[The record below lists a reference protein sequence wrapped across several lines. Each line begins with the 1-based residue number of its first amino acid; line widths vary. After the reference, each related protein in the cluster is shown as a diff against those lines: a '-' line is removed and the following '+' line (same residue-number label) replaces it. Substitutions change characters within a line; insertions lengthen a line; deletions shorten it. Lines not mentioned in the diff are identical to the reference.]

1 MSNHNTNNAEVDC
14 LKSQVGALEEL
25 LDVHEKTVREQSAR
39 LEGTLANLTEEINDR
54 RAAQAE
60 LQASRAFLQAVID
73 NIPEATTVIG
83 TDYHVLLANRAARS
97 QWGGED
103 PVGRGLTCYR
113 LSHGRDSPC
122 DDANDPCPLRQV
134 LTTGSPVTV
143 EHTHFDE
150 DGNEVVVE
158 ISAAPVLGEAGE
170 VVQVVEACRDVS
182 DRKRAERELAE
193 LNRRLIETSRLAGM
207 AEVAT
212 GVLHN
217 VGNVLNSVNVSAQ
230 MVTDRV
236 KRSRVP
242 GLAKANALIEQHAG
256 DLGTFITSD
265 EKGRLLPEYL
275 RGLSKQLHGERDFVL
290 EELGGLMKNVEHI
303 KEIVSMQQSFSKVA
317 GAVERVD
324 VADIVES
331 ALKVNDAGLLRH
343 HVTVVR
349 EYEAIAPV
357 TTDKHKV
364 VQILVNL
371 IGNAKYALSDSAR
384 DEKRLTIRIG
394 SSGDDRVKVEVKDN
408 GVGIARENLSRI
420 FRHGFTTKKHGHGFG
435 LHSSALAAKE
445 LDGTLSVHSEGPGQ
459 GATFTLELPLGLP
472 VNRVPARKE
481 RPVPPVAQPAC

>member
-1 MSNHNTNNAEVDC
+1 
-14 LKSQVGALEEL
+14 
-25 LDVHEKTVREQSAR
+25 
-39 LEGTLANLTEEINDR
+39 
-54 RAAQAE
+54 
-60 LQASRAFLQAVID
+60 
-73 NIPEATTVIG
+73 
-83 TDYHVLLANRAARS
+83 
-97 QWGGED
+97 
-103 PVGRGLTCYR
+103 
-113 LSHGRDSPC
+113 
-122 DDANDPCPLRQV
+122 
-134 LTTGSPVTV
+134 
-143 EHTHFDE
+143 
-150 DGNEVVVE
+150 
-158 ISAAPVLGEAGE
+158 
-170 VVQVVEACRDVS
+170 
-182 DRKRAERELAE
+182 
-193 LNRRLIETSRLAGM
+193 
-207 AEVAT
+207 
-212 GVLHN
+212 
-217 VGNVLNSVNVSAQ
+217 
-230 MVTDRV
+230 VTDRV